1 VEEIVN
7 TGIANTLAGNDI
19 ITGNMGGGGESVIF
33 TKGNSL
39 MITSEFEQLI
49 AGSTIYDFASL
60 TAGQIIV
67 VA

>member
-1 VEEIVN
+1 
-7 TGIANTLAGNDI
+7 
-19 ITGNMGGGGESVIF
+19 VIF

-49 AGSTIYDFASL
+49 AGGTTYNFASL
-60 TAGQIIV
+60 TAGQTIV